1 MTSGCSVQQFLS
13 GAAVSRGL
21 IWASPTHAMD
31 LDSEV
36 IRFPHGKQ
44 AVGRSNFLELWLVH
58 SGDLWHIKKR
68 GWITVFQELF
78 FTAHIFLH
86 CSAVVGFSSQT
97 LRREIGAFSGT
108 VSSMTPSLVSF
119 KWGGHSAAFAISLLR
134 LGRPMPVQYWTCRQW
149 GKPEDSW
156 LWIFLVPPVIFLS
169 DVH

>member
-1 MTSGCSVQQFLS
+1 MTSGCLVQQFLP
-13 GAAVSRGL
+13 GAAVPKGL
-21 IWASPTHAMD
+21 IWASPTHALD
-31 LDSEV
+31 LDSEA

-44 AVGRSNFLELWLVH
+44 AIGRSSFLELWLVH

-68 GWITVFQELF
+68 GWSTIFQELF

-86 CSAVVGFSSQT
+86 CSAVVGLSSQT

-119 KWGGHSAAFAISLLR
+119 KWGGHSTAFAVSLLR
-134 LGRPMPVQYWTCRQW
+134 LGRPMPVQFWTCRQW
-149 GKPEDSW
+149 ENQRILDCG
-156 LWIFLVPPVIFLS
+156 IFLVPPVIFRF